1 MSKVDKKKIKKQ
13 KKIIRNIGIVFSLIL
28 FVSSIVFDIFV
39 GGVNV
44 LPNKYFLPL
53 VLISNLFI
61 ILFSIVLIKPKFRI
75 WFKVIIMLMG
85 MFFCIIFWIGC
96 SYINKTYH
104 FMDKIRSQ
112 GMITETYYV
121 VVNKDSKYTKID
133 DLKDKKIGTFDEQ
146 IDIYDMAI
154 KELSNKI
161 KYESVEYKSVLGMSE
176 ELLDENVDAIIISAY
191 HKDSIEESIEN
202 FKDGT
207 KIIDTIEVKVKEES
221 SKQADVN
228 VMEETFTI
236 YVSGIDQYGDIS
248 TRSRSDVNMLVT
260 VNTKNH
266 EILLTSIPRD
276 YYVQLHD
283 TTGYKDKLTHAG
295 IYGINMSVNTI
306 QDFLDINIDYYV
318 RVNFST
324 LIDVVDII
332 GGIDVYSDKGFIPWT
347 NTKLYIPE
355 GNVHMNGAMALAFAR
370 ERYTYQEGDRHR
382 VQNQQD
388 VITAIIKKV
397 TSSTTI
403 LTKYTTLLDE
413 LSNSFETNI
422 KTSTITTLMKHQL
435 DKMPSWTIKNYS
447 LNGSDSYDYTYS
459 AGMQKLYVMIPDK
472 ETVAK
477 AKEYID
483 GMENGKTL
491 KELGLE

>member
-1 MSKVDKKKIKKQ
+1 
-13 KKIIRNIGIVFSLIL
+13 
-28 FVSSIVFDIFV
+28 
-39 GGVNV
+39 
-44 LPNKYFLPL
+44 
-53 VLISNLFI
+53 
-61 ILFSIVLIKPKFRI
+61 
-75 WFKVIIMLMG
+75 
-85 MFFCIIFWIGC
+85 
-96 SYINKTYH
+96 
-104 FMDKIRSQ
+104 
-112 GMITETYYV
+112 
-121 VVNKDSKYTKID
+121 
-133 DLKDKKIGTFDEQ
+133 
-146 IDIYDMAI
+146 
-154 KELSNKI
+154 
-161 KYESVEYKSVLGMSE
+161 
-176 ELLDENVDAIIISAY
+176 
-191 HKDSIEESIEN
+191 
-202 FKDGT
+202 
-207 KIIDTIEVKVKEES
+207 
-221 SKQADVN
+221 
-228 VMEETFTI
+228 
-236 YVSGIDQYGDIS
+236 
-248 TRSRSDVNMLVT
+248 
-260 VNTKNH
+260 
-266 EILLTSIPRD
+266 
-276 YYVQLHD
+276 
-283 TTGYKDKLTHAG
+283 
-295 IYGINMSVNTI
+295 MSVNTI
-306 QDFLDINIDYYV
+306 QDFLGINIDYYV

-403 LTKYTTLLDE
+403 LTKYTTLLNE

>member
-1 MSKVDKKKIKKQ
+1 
-13 KKIIRNIGIVFSLIL
+13 
-28 FVSSIVFDIFV
+28 
-39 GGVNV
+39 
-44 LPNKYFLPL
+44 
-53 VLISNLFI
+53 
-61 ILFSIVLIKPKFRI
+61 
-75 WFKVIIMLMG
+75 
-85 MFFCIIFWIGC
+85 
-96 SYINKTYH
+96 
-104 FMDKIRSQ
+104 
-112 GMITETYYV
+112 
-121 VVNKDSKYTKID
+121 
-133 DLKDKKIGTFDEQ
+133 
-146 IDIYDMAI
+146 
-154 KELSNKI
+154 
-161 KYESVEYKSVLGMSE
+161 
-176 ELLDENVDAIIISAY
+176 
-191 HKDSIEESIEN
+191 
-202 FKDGT
+202 
-207 KIIDTIEVKVKEES
+207 
-221 SKQADVN
+221 
-228 VMEETFTI
+228 
-236 YVSGIDQYGDIS
+236 
-248 TRSRSDVNMLVT
+248 
-260 VNTKNH
+260 
-266 EILLTSIPRD
+266 
-276 YYVQLHD
+276 
-283 TTGYKDKLTHAG
+283 
-295 IYGINMSVNTI
+295 MSVNTI

-324 LIDVVDII
+324 LVNVVDVI
-332 GGIDVYSDKGFIPWT
+332 GGIDIYSDKGFTPWT
-347 NTKLYIPE
+347 NKGLYIPE

>member
-1 MSKVDKKKIKKQ
+1 
-13 KKIIRNIGIVFSLIL
+13 
-28 FVSSIVFDIFV
+28 
-39 GGVNV
+39 
-44 LPNKYFLPL
+44 
-53 VLISNLFI
+53 
-61 ILFSIVLIKPKFRI
+61 
-75 WFKVIIMLMG
+75 
-85 MFFCIIFWIGC
+85 
-96 SYINKTYH
+96 
-104 FMDKIRSQ
+104 
-112 GMITETYYV
+112 
-121 VVNKDSKYTKID
+121 
-133 DLKDKKIGTFDEQ
+133 
-146 IDIYDMAI
+146 
-154 KELSNKI
+154 
-161 KYESVEYKSVLGMSE
+161 
-176 ELLDENVDAIIISAY
+176 
-191 HKDSIEESIEN
+191 
-202 FKDGT
+202 
-207 KIIDTIEVKVKEES
+207 
-221 SKQADVN
+221 
-228 VMEETFTI
+228 
-236 YVSGIDQYGDIS
+236 
-248 TRSRSDVNMLVT
+248 MLVT